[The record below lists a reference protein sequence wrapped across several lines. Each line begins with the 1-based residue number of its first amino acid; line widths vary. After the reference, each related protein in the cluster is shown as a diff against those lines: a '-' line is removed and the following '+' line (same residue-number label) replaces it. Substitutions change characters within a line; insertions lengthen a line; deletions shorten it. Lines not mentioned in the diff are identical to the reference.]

1 MDFDMF
7 YEELKKQILEFV
19 TEEVKGTIDFRMVYK
34 NGQQNHGIVFRPEG
48 SNVGITTYAE
58 DFYRMYKEGISFP
71 SIRESYAGTLHE
83 AKDEIQFTKNIQI
96 LEAKKENII
105 PAFIPKESLEFRPKL
120 AHVPFENLEII
131 FQWNVPGTEYSVKLP
146 EEYFNYHQIEPK
158 QFLAELIDD
167 PSFKN
172 QTEVFSISR
181 LFGPGDIEIPKEQEM
196 YCVTNQNKNWGAAS
210 ILNKDIMD
218 EIADFFGGETYILPA
233 SIHECLAV
241 DTHAH
246 TIEELK
252 TMVRDINSK
261 PDLVGADFL
270 SNEVYVYDS
279 YTRELKL
286 AGEQRTKEIQNPEKQ
301 EPIKR

>member
-1 MDFDMF
+1 
-7 YEELKKQILEFV
+7 
-19 TEEVKGTIDFRMVYK
+19 
-34 NGQQNHGIVFRPEG
+34 
-48 SNVGITTYAE
+48 
-58 DFYRMYKEGISFP
+58 
-71 SIRESYAGTLHE
+71 
-83 AKDEIQFTKNIQI
+83 
-96 LEAKKENII
+96 
-105 PAFIPKESLEFRPKL
+105 
-120 AHVPFENLEII
+120 
-131 FQWNVPGTEYSVKLP
+131 
-146 EEYFNYHQIEPK
+146 
-158 QFLAELIDD
+158 
-167 PSFKN
+167 
-172 QTEVFSISR
+172 
-181 LFGPGDIEIPKEQEM
+181 M

-279 YTRELKL
+279 YTR
-286 AGEQRTKEIQNPEKQ
+286 GEQRTKEIQNPEKQ